1 VTLDDAYTRLGLK
14 PPWEWEERV
23 RERHDARYAT
33 QRKVVGATAYDRRIG
48 STLHMLIEL
57 YLDMEKAN
65 RTVSPMVVTKIK
77 FLVMCLN
84 KGHAKEMKNQ
94 LAWLHQQLPLYVNLG
109 QADFIPFNAE
119 SVRGRR
125 FPSWGIFCD
134 HHVKEQV
141 SGGDRATGPFR
152 YIRRMTAGDSILG
165 YDGTVN
171 AFDRDE
177 NLVCTMPF
185 TEVNDVLKVAEC
197 PILLDLGGGSVD
209 YTPVSYPAWA
219 DGAVSSCINYTQA
232 FQV

>member
-1 VTLDDAYTRLGLK
+1 MTLDDAYARLGLK
-14 PPWEWEERV
+14 PPWEWEEHV
-23 RERHDARYAT
+23 RERHDARYAN

-57 YLDMEKAN
+57 YLDLENAN

-84 KGHAKEMKNQ
+84 KGHAKEMKAQ
-94 LAWLHQQLPLYVNLG
+94 LAWLHQQLQLYVNLE
-109 QADFIPFNAE
+109 QVDFTSFNAE
-119 SVRGRR
+119 SLRGRR

-134 HHVKEQV
+134 HFVKEQTN
-141 SGGDRATGPFR
+141 GADRATGPFR
-152 YIRRMTAGDSILG
+152 YIRQMTAVA
-165 YDGTVN
+165 DGAVI
-171 AFDRDE
+171 AKDRDD
-177 NLVCTMPF
+177 NVVCTMPF

-197 PILLDLGGGSVD
+197 PILLDLGNGSVN

-219 DGAVSSCINYTQA
+219 DGAVRACINYTQA